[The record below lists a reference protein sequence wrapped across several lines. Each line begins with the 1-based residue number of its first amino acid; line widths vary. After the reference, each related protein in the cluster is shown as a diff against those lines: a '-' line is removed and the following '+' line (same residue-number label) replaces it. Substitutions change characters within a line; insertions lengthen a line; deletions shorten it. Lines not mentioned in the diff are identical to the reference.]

1 MVFAHF
7 LFIRSIC
14 SSHPRLVSVLARSL
28 FLSQPTMDRE
38 DVRCLILELTSVGND
53 LDKNDVADLYK
64 ACSILEVMSSARA
77 LDVVRSAGSRPALL
91 TYMSDGWTTDVGLLT
106 RASWATFA

>member
-1 MVFAHF
+1 
-7 LFIRSIC
+7 
-14 SSHPRLVSVLARSL
+14 
-28 FLSQPTMDRE
+28 MDRE

-64 ACSILEVMSSARA
+64 ACSILEDMSSARA

-91 TYMSDGWTTDVGLLT
+91 TYMSDGWTTDVRSSDTSFLRHIRVTRKGRLRTEFGLE
-106 RASWATFA
+106 RCVVKARVGR